1 MAGLRYAPE
10 FPKGAADAAG
20 RISTVNISSVT
31 LDAKTRSQ
39 SPLNIGAFLLV
50 LTHNGSDQLSKSQ
63 SPLNIG
69 AFLPKDHV
77 GPNSPR
83 PTVSISS
90 EYRGIPTNNSGV

>member
-39 SPLNIGAFLLV
+39 SPLNIGAFLPRPFEPLV
-50 LTHNGSDQLSKSQ
+50 LLALK
-63 SPLNIG
+63 
-69 AFLPKDHV
+69 
-77 GPNSPR
+77 
-83 PTVSISS
+83 
-90 EYRGIPTNNSGV
+90 